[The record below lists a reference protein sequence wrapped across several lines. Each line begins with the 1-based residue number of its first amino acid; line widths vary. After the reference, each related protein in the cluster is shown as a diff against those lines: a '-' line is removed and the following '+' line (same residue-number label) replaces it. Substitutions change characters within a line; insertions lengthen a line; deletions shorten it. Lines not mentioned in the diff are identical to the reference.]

1 MAHYWKA
8 QAKEV
13 NRGTAPSVGR
23 YAASD
28 ARRPETLDSPF
39 GFVGIL
45 NSDPMLFIRGDEA
58 EEAWRIIDPVMHAWT
73 AGNVPMQQY
82 PAGQGPPGPPS

>member
-1 MAHYWKA
+1 MINVPLSHTGPAPRTDTTRRRQTHPDRPAARPVAHYWKA

-45 NSDPMLFIRGDEA
+45 TR
-58 EEAWRIIDPVMHAWT
+58 
-73 AGNVPMQQY
+73 
-82 PAGQGPPGPPS
+82 

>member
-39 GFVGIL
+39 GLAGIL
-45 NSDPMLFIRGDEA
+45 TGTDLRTFVSDR
-58 EEAWRIIDPVMHAWT
+58 
-73 AGNVPMQQY
+73 
-82 PAGQGPPGPPS
+82 PAAVQVC

>member
-23 YAASD
+23 YATSD

-39 GFVGIL
+39 GFAGIL
-45 NSDPMLFIRGDEA
+45 T
-58 EEAWRIIDPVMHAWT
+58 VWT
-73 AGNVPMQQY
+73 ARHRGI
-82 PAGQGPPGPPS
+82 ALREPPSTSA

>member
-1 MAHYWKA
+1 MINMPLSTPARHRAPTRHAAGRPPRQARGAARGTLLESAK
-8 QAKEV
+8 AKEV

-45 NSDPMLFIRGDEA
+45 NSGHGSPTGASSRFC
-58 EEAWRIIDPVMHAWT
+58 
-73 AGNVPMQQY
+73 
-82 PAGQGPPGPPS
+82 

>member
-45 NSDPMLFIRGDEA
+45 KHEITLTWNPASAALQARGTETA
-58 EEAWRIIDPVMHAWT
+58 ET
-73 AGNVPMQQY
+73 AKTVTIK
-82 PAGQGPPGPPS
+82 AS

>member
-1 MAHYWKA
+1 MINMPLSRTGPAQRTNTTHRKHTHRTKPAARPVAHYWKA
-8 QAKEV
+8 RAKEV

-39 GFVGIL
+39 GLVGIL
-45 NSDPMLFIRGDEA
+45 TRSGS
-58 EEAWRIIDPVMHAWT
+58 T
-73 AGNVPMQQY
+73 
-82 PAGQGPPGPPS
+82 SS